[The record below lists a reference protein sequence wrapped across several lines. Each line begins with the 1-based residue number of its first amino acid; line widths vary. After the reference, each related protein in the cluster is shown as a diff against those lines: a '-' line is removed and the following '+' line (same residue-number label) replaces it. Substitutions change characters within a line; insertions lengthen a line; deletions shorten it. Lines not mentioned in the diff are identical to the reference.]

1 MFDLDDGRPS
11 MHMHMDIVSE
21 MSNVHVHMI

>member
-11 MHMHMDIVSE
+11 MYMHMCIVSE
-21 MSNVHVHMI
+21 MSNAHAHMI